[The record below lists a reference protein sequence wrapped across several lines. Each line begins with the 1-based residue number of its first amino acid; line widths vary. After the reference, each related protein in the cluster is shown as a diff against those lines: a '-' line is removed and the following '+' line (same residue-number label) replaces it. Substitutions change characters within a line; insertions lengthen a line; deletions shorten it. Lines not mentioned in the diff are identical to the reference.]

1 MEEVQNPAN
10 DVGEV
15 PYSDK
20 ENGPLLRRHQIA
32 MKSKQVR
39 LLPVFELLLPTV
51 VICIL
56 LWIEDWP
63 YTGTFYSYVKSNQAS
78 MQIVIQIVSHLLAIL
93 QISSTCALLNL
104 STKFRSLHQSTSFQ
118 NLSLWIALSIAW
130 IDLNLSTFHLVMN
143 LTFVAV
149 TLISDALWVEALSS
163 MFVLK
168 SQEQE
173 DQLLSAFTNRTKAN
187 WDSQFQLRDFEPQI
201 WDINDDCIVI
211 HDARE
216 LVLSWVMLDFD
227 FARPTTSLWE
237 LSTKSATTLN
247 SKSRNHSKLDVS
259 SWKYINCFFDVDS
272 SVNYLNDNIVDD
284 RVLYYSYT
292 KFEYI
297 INISCIKNS
306 ISNFNFRLIEY
317 VNDIIIVS
325 DYQKTHSSEL
335 LFNNYLSSRQVKLV
349 KYYVKRYLLNSI
361 ICYERAGID

>member
-15 PYSDK
+15 LPYSDK
-20 ENGPLLRRHQIA
+20 EDGPLLRRHQVA

-56 LWIEDWP
+56 LWIEDWS
-63 YTGTFYSYVKSNQAS
+63 YKGTFYSYVKSNQAS

-143 LTFVAV
+143 LIFVAV

-163 MFVLK
+163 KFVLK

-187 WDSQFQLRDFEPQI
+187 WDSQFQLRDFKPQV
-201 WDINDDCIVI
+201 WNINDYCIVI

-216 LVLSWVMLDFD
+216 LVLSCLISTLQD
-227 FARPTTSLWE
+227 LLL
-237 LSTKSATTLN
+237 LSVRT
-247 SKSRNHSKLDVS
+247 
-259 SWKYINCFFDVDS
+259 
-272 SVNYLNDNIVDD
+272 
-284 RVLYYSYT
+284 
-292 KFEYI
+292 
-297 INISCIKNS
+297 
-306 ISNFNFRLIEY
+306 
-317 VNDIIIVS
+317 
-325 DYQKTHSSEL
+325 Q
-335 LFNNYLSSRQVKLV
+335 Q
-349 KYYVKRYLLNSI
+349 
-361 ICYERAGID
+361 